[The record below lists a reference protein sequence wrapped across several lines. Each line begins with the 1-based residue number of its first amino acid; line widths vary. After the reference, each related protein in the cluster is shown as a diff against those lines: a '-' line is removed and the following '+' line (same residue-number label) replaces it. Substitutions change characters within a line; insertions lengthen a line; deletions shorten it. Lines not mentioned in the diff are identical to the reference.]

1 MNVSQT
7 AEERLAF
14 AGLTP
19 EVRALLPE
27 LFQILEGEL
36 PGILDRFYDHLD
48 RWPAL
53 APLLSGHGKVESLKQ
68 VQSAHWRLMFSGRF
82 DAEYFERATA
92 IGRAHQRIRLAPHWY
107 IGGYT
112 FLRSEVLAVLTTRYR
127 HSPEK
132 LERAVDAA
140 ARTLLFDMELATSV
154 YIASDQS
161 ALIRATIL
169 ATSPTAPA
177 APSMLEERS
186 RAAKR

>member
-1 MNVSQT
+1 MDFSKT
-7 AEERLAF
+7 AQERLAF

-27 LFQILEGEL
+27 LFDILEGEL
-36 PGILDRFYDHLD
+36 PGILDRFYDYLG

-53 APLLSGHGKVESLKQ
+53 APLLSGHGKVETLKRK
-68 VQSAHWRLMFSGRF
+68 QSAHWRLMFSGRF

-112 FLRSEVLAVLTTRYR
+112 FLLTEVLAVLTAKYR

-132 LERAVDAA
+132 LEPAVDAVT
-140 ARTLLFDMELATSV
+140 RTFLFDMELATSV
-154 YIASDQS
+154 YIASDKS
-161 ALIRATIL
+161 ALIRAAIL
-169 ATSPTAPA
+169 ARP
-177 APSMLEERS
+177 
-186 RAAKR
+186 

>member
-1 MNVSQT
+1 MDFSKT
-7 AEERLAF
+7 AQERLAF

-27 LFQILEGEL
+27 LFDVLEGEL
-36 PGILDRFYDHLD
+36 PGILDRFYDYLE

-53 APLLSGHGKVESLKQ
+53 APLLSRPGKVETLKRL
-68 VQSAHWRLMFSGRF
+68 QSSHWRLMFSGRF

-112 FLRSEVLAVLTTRYR
+112 FLLTEVLAVLANQYR

-132 LERAVDAA
+132 LEPAVDAVT
-140 ARTLLFDMELATSV
+140 RTFLFDMELATSV
-154 YIASDQS
+154 YIASDKS

-169 ATSPTAPA
+169 AS
-177 APSMLEERS
+177 S
-186 RAAKR
+186 

>member
-1 MNVSQT
+1 MDFSKT
-7 AEERLAF
+7 AQERLAF

-27 LFQILEGEL
+27 LYDILEGEL
-36 PGILDRFYDHLD
+36 PGILDRFYAYLG

-53 APLLSGHGKVESLKQ
+53 APLLSRHGKVESLKRL
-68 VQSAHWRLMFSGRF
+68 QSAHWRLMFSGRF

-92 IGRAHQRIRLAPHWY
+92 IGRAHQRIRLAPNWY

-112 FLRSEVLAVLTTRYR
+112 FLLTEVLAVLTTEYR

-132 LERAVDAA
+132 LDRAVDAVTRA
-140 ARTLLFDMELATSV
+140 FLFDMELATSV
-154 YIASDQS
+154 YIASDKS

-169 ATSPTAPA
+169 AS
-177 APSMLEERS
+177 S
-186 RAAKR
+186 